1 MRLSLKKREK
11 ASNSKGYNQFQ
22 DDRRGME
29 NQKLKEDN
37 KSELLPTDNPLL
49 TTPENA
55 LTYHNALSLS
65 PQNFA

>member
-1 MRLSLKKREK
+1 
-11 ASNSKGYNQFQ
+11 
-22 DDRRGME
+22 ME

-65 PQNFA
+65 PQKFASALFSVSLGAIFYKTLKRN

>member
-1 MRLSLKKREK
+1 
-11 ASNSKGYNQFQ
+11 
-22 DDRRGME
+22 ME

-65 PQNFA
+65 PQNFAYALFSVSLGAIFI